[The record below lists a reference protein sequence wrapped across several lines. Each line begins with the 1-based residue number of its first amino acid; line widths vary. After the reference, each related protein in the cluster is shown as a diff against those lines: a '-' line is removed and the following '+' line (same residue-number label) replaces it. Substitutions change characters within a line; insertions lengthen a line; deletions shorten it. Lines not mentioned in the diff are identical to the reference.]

1 VSARIVDVGEARR
14 LAMTASI
21 PAVSLPDS
29 AAVLRHLGLLQLDP
43 MTRVDKA
50 HRLTCLPRMP
60 AQSTAD
66 DIDGPL
72 WSDGAATA
80 FEAWVHAVCLL
91 PAEDWP
97 LLRLSRERARASPG
111 RAPASVLQDVRAI
124 VAAHP
129 AGAIISD
136 IEQPGAAT
144 KGWDWSARKHAAEH
158 MLRTGELICSARR
171 GGKRVLDLPERRLPA
186 RLLDAHPSREEIL
199 AALATKALTAM
210 GIATAADVAT
220 HYNLTR
226 AAASEGLQIAG
237 AQPVT
242 VAGWDAQAWTLR
254 GSAEA
259 RAAWP
264 REPVLI
270 GPFDNLIWD
279 RGRVRR
285 VFGFDYLFEAYK
297 PPAQRKFGCYVLA
310 LLASGQF
317 LGRADMR
324 RDGST
329 LHVIAQHPEAGT
341 DPAEFTAALDT
352 ATQQLQRRLHTE
364 PRRRGC

>member
-1 VSARIVDVGEARR
+1 MSARVLDGGQARR

-21 PAVSLPDS
+21 PAASLTES
-29 AAVLRHLGLLQLDP
+29 EAVLRHLGLLQLDP

-50 HRLTCLPRMP
+50 HRLTCLSRMVP
-60 AQSTAD
+60 WATAEC
-66 DIDGPL
+66 IDEPL
-72 WSDGAATA
+72 WSDGLAAA

-97 LLRLSRERARASPG
+97 LLRLSRERACARPG
-111 RAPASVLQDVRAI
+111 RAPASVLRDVRAI

-129 AGAIISD
+129 AGATISD

-158 MLRTGELICSARR
+158 MLRTGELICSTRR
-171 GGKRVLDLPERRLPA
+171 GGKRILDLPERRLPP
-186 RLLDAHPSREEIL
+186 RLLDACLARDQIL
-199 AALATKALTAM
+199 SALVTRALTAM
-210 GIATAADVAT
+210 GIATIADVAT
-220 HYNLTR
+220 YYNLTR

-242 VAGWDAQAWTLR
+242 VAGWDAPAWTLP
-254 GSAEA
+254 GPGPD
-259 RAAWP
+259 AATWTTG
-264 REPVLI
+264 PVLI

-279 RGRVRR
+279 RDRTRR
-285 VFGFDYLFEAYK
+285 IFGFDYLFEAYK
-297 PPAQRKFGCYVLA
+297 PPARRKFGCYVLA
-310 LLASGQF
+310 LLASGRF

-329 LHVIAQHPEAGT
+329 LHVIAQYPEPGA
-341 DPAEFTAALDT
+341 DPAEFTAALDA
-352 ATQQLQRRLHTE
+352 ATQRLQGQL
-364 PRRRGC
+364 RGRS